1 MAQYGKAAYWDERYT
16 KYVYEPL
23 LPPPPL
29 KILSVLL
36 LLVLL
41 FPFLHDNL
49 CDTFKSITGELYI
62 FKVVSN
68 TTP

>member
-1 MAQYGKAAYWDERYT
+1 
-16 KYVYEPL
+16 